1 MESPNSLYKRGY
13 ALLACIIILFYVF
26 LAKPLGCFI
35 ELLTNNLDCG
45 QRCLHC
51 FLDIVKILKI
61 WTPKKNNYHSYP
73 KNCTVWFLSVVTLLD
88 AGEMANSVDPGQTSS
103 SDLVCPVCSDL
114 NVLIFR
120 CLGFS
125 CLSIQCECGLF

>member
-1 MESPNSLYKRGY
+1 MEGPNSLYKRGY

-61 WTPKKNNYHSYP
+61 WTRKKIITIAIL
-73 KNCTVWFLSVVTLLD
+73 KIVQF
-88 AGEMANSVDPGQTSS
+88 
-103 SDLVCPVCSDL
+103 
-114 NVLIFR
+114 
-120 CLGFS
+120 GFS
-125 CLSIQCECGLF
+125 VW